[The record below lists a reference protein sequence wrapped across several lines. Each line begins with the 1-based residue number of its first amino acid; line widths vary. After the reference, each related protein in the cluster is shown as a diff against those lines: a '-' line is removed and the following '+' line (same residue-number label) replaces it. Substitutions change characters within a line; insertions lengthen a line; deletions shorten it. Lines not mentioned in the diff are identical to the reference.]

1 MLQRHWS
8 ILLPQHSNNKGVR
21 PLHHLVMNDMIISLL
36 AALAHS
42 FGGSL
47 GWAIIT
53 LSLGIRVAL
62 LPLTLRLARRARRNQ
77 EILHALQPEMEQ
89 LKKRFAKKPERVFE
103 EMQKLYRKHDCS
115 PLDLPTLIGSF
126 IQLPI
131 FGMLYGSIRASLA
144 SNSTFLW
151 IKNLASPDALLTLA
165 VLAITG
171 FTAYLMPST
180 STQLRNTLIAIQM
193 FVTFLIVWKLAAG
206 LGLYWMSSS
215 LVGLFQTLWLRHRYE
230 PVSNPA

>member
-1 MLQRHWS
+1 
-8 ILLPQHSNNKGVR
+8 
-21 PLHHLVMNDMIISLL
+21 MNDLIIVLL

-47 GWAIIT
+47 GCAILT

-77 EILHALQPEMEQ
+77 EILRVLQPEMER
-89 LKKRFAKKPERVFE
+89 LKKRFEKKPERVFE
-103 EMQKLYRKHDCS
+103 EMQKLYRKHDCG
-115 PLDLPTLIGSF
+115 PFDLPTLVASF

-131 FGMLYGSIRASLA
+131 FGMLYGSIRSALA
-144 SNSTFLW
+144 SNSAFLW
-151 IKNLASPDALLTLA
+151 IKNLASPDVWLTL
-165 VLAITG
+165 VILSLTG
-171 FTAYLMPST
+171 ATMYLMPST
-180 STQLRNTLIAIQM
+180 SAHLRNAMMAIQLI
-193 FVTFLIVWKLAAG
+193 VTFLIVWKLAAG

-230 PVSNPA
+230 PVRARSL

>member
-1 MLQRHWS
+1 
-8 ILLPQHSNNKGVR
+8 
-21 PLHHLVMNDMIISLL
+21 MNDMIIVLL

-47 GWAIIT
+47 GCAIIT

-77 EILHALQPEMEQ
+77 EIMRALQPEMEQ
-89 LKKRFAKKPERVFE
+89 LKKRFAKKPERLFG
-103 EMQKLYRKHDCS
+103 EMQNLYRKNDCS
-115 PLDLPTLIGSF
+115 PFDLPTLVGSF

-144 SNSTFLW
+144 SNSAFLW

-165 VLAITG
+165 ILALTG
-171 FTAYLMPST
+171 LTAYLMPST
-180 STQLRNTLIAIQM
+180 SAQLRNTLIVIQM
-193 FVTFLIVWKLAAG
+193 LVTLLIVWKLAAG

-215 LVGLFQTLWLRHRYE
+215 LVGVFQTLWLRHRYS
-230 PVSNPA
+230 PVRASSL

>member
-1 MLQRHWS
+1 
-8 ILLPQHSNNKGVR
+8 
-21 PLHHLVMNDMIISLL
+21 MNDMIIVLL

-47 GWAIIT
+47 GCAIIT

-77 EILHALQPEMEQ
+77 EIMRALQPEIDQ

-103 EMQKLYRKHDCS
+103 EMQKLYRKHNCN
-115 PLDLPTLIGSF
+115 PFDLPTLVGSF

-131 FGMLYGSIRASLA
+131 FGILYGSIRASLT
-144 SNSTFLW
+144 SNSAFLW
-151 IKNLASPDALLTLA
+151 IKNLASSDALLTLA
-165 VLAITG
+165 ILTLTG
-171 FTAYLMPST
+171 LTAYLMPSN
-180 STQLRNTLIAIQM
+180 SAHMRNTLIAFQLI
-193 FVTFLIVWKLAAG
+193 VTFLIIGKLAAG

-215 LVGLFQTLWLRHRYE
+215 LVGLFQTLWLRHRYDS
-230 PVSNPA
+230 PSKLAC

>member
-1 MLQRHWS
+1 
-8 ILLPQHSNNKGVR
+8 
-21 PLHHLVMNDMIISLL
+21 MNDMIIGLL